1 MEQLPDS
8 VINAFSGIYCAMGN
22 QLRQGHEIVY
32 QKDFKLS
39 DDLREDLERFRAIS
53 KYPGPFFDNYIE
65 ERVGMV
71 NFSVLGR
78 NCPYE
83 ERNRYQ
89 IWDRENGERLA
100 IHSELSIP

>member
-65 ERVGMV
+65 ERVGMD
-71 NFSVLGR
+71 NFWF
-78 NCPYE
+78 
-83 ERNRYQ
+83 
-89 IWDRENGERLA
+89 I
-100 IHSELSIP
+100 SEVRGTRP